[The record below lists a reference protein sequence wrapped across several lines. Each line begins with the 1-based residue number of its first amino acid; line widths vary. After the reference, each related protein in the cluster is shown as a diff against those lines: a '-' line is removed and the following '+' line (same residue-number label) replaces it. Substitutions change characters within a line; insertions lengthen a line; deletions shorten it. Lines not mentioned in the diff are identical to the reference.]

1 MNSMKT
7 VAVIAVLAILLTA
20 CSEAPF
26 DRTVENLIK
35 TQYEQA
41 GIETNEVIALASND
55 KSNEAFNH
63 VIQSAMPTLDSV
75 DNVNCQVIRAG
86 ESDEGKDSYLCTA
99 DITQTMNGHTSNNQ
113 GSFKVYK
120 EDGEWALDL

>member
-1 MNSMKT
+1 MNSIKI
-7 VAVIAVLAILLTA
+7 VAVVAVLITLLTA

-41 GIETNEVIALASND
+41 GIETNEVIALANND

-63 VIQSAMPTLDSV
+63 VIQSAMPVLDSV
-75 DNVNCQVIRAG
+75 DNVNCEAISAG
-86 ESDEGKDSYLCTA
+86 ENDEGNHSYLCSA
-99 DITQTMNGHTSNNQ
+99 DITQTMNGHTSTNQ

-120 EDGEWALDL
+120 ADGEWALDL